1 MMSDTKTKEGKMI
14 NHDEFKEMLAAFER
28 AMAYNRMGDDQKA
41 DEYAAYLV
49 GLLLSHNILTDAS
62 FRAMA

>member
-1 MMSDTKTKEGKMI
+1 MI